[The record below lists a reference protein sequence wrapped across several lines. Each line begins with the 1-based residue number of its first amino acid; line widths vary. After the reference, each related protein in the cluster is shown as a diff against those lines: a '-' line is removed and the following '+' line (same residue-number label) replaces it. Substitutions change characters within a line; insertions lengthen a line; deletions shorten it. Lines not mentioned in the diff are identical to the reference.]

1 MAKYI
6 VEEYKKTYEKDYKV
20 PFINLI
26 PAIIWSIPVHQ
37 KLYPD
42 AGFWVTA
49 GLTGLFLVL
58 YIFLSMKPWV
68 AIIPCVA
75 GVIMYTAIFWAPAD
89 HIGNNI
95 VRIIVKAVILLIAI
109 AVELFVFGNATLPWL
124 ESREANKPRIRVEK

>member
-68 AIIPCVA
+68 AVIPCVA
-75 GVIMYTAIFWAPAD
+75 GVIMFTAIFWAPAD
-89 HIGNNI
+89 HIGNDI
-95 VRIIVKAVILLIAI
+95 VRIIVKAVILLISI
-109 AVELFVFGNATLPWL
+109 AVELFIFGNATLPWL
-124 ESREANKPRIRVEK
+124 ESREANKPKIRVEK